1 MAEET
6 NSTKLFTLAEVAKHN
21 TNRSTWLCIHN
32 SVYDVTEFL
41 NEVRLN
47 IYWYTSIS
55 LRSKSNYVILTSGV
69 SYLSNKYQII

>member
-6 NSTKLFTLAEVAKHN
+6 SSTKLFTLAEVEKHN

-41 NEVRLN
+41 NEVRFILYFFVQIN
-47 IYWYTSIS
+47 QS
-55 LRSKSNYVILTSGV
+55 SKSSYVILSSGV
-69 SYLSNKYQII
+69 TCLPNT